1 VRGVRSLYAS
11 SDQARANLHEY
22 EADVLRLRYKVAEAK
37 AERARAEFKR
47 REALVAQ
54 GFASPENAENAK
66 SS

>member
-1 VRGVRSLYAS
+1 MRGVRGLYAS
-11 SDQARANLHEY
+11 SDQARADLHEY
-22 EADVLRLRYKVAEAK
+22 EADVLRLRYEVAGAE

-54 GFASPENAENAK
+54 GFVSPENVENAK